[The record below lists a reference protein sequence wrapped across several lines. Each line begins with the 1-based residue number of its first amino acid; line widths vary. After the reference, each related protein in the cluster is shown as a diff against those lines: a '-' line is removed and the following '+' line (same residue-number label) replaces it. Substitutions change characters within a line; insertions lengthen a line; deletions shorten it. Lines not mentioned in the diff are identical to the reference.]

1 MNMKKWLCLALAALM
16 ALGTFALAEGDDL
29 QAQLDAANARIA
41 ELEAEVEKYRP
52 FYENQ
57 IVAEFGEDGIIWLED
72 AQAEFDEASAM
83 YAQYGIPVDSY
94 AAEIKQSI
102 VESMVQ
108 QAVLDAKAAELG
120 IGEPDE
126 QTIADLTE
134 EAASDLENYIGYYAS
149 YFAQE
154 GASDEENRQATID
167 GLANAGIT
175 QDVLL
180 EQRISQY
187 KDEQL
192 HTYVTADVAVDDAD
206 VQAEYEAMVADDEE
220 SYAEDDYAYNTARN
234 QGEAIAWN
242 PEGYR
247 AVKHVLVKFSDDQAT
262 QYGEL
267 QDALQSLNDEL
278 AALDQPEEAE
288 AEAEDA
294 EAEAEDAE
302 ADAEEAEDA
311 EADAEE
317 AEDAEADA
325 EEAEDA
331 EVDAE
336 EAEEAVEAPRTREEI
351 QTDIGAVGASI
362 EALYSELLPRA
373 QEVIDAFNDGKDFDA
388 LIAEYNEDP
397 GMQNEPTASQ
407 GYAVSAASTTWD
419 SAFTEGA
426 MSIAEVGQISE
437 PVYGA
442 NGIHIIYYMSDITPG
457 AVPFEEIEDAVR
469 EQALES
475 KISETYDN
483 QVSAWVEEAGVTY
496 HLDRF

>member
-1 MNMKKWLCLALAALM
+1 MNLKKWLCLALAALM

-41 ELEAEVEKYRP
+41 ELEVQVEKYRP
-52 FYENQ
+52 YYENQ

-72 AQAEFDEASAM
+72 AQAEFEEASAY
-83 YAQYGIPVDSY
+83 YAQMGIPVDNFT
-94 AAEIKQSI
+94 AEIKQSI

-120 IGEPDE
+120 IGEADE
-126 QTIADLTE
+126 QTVADLTE
-134 EAASDLENYIGYYAS
+134 EAASDLENYIGYYTS

-154 GASDEENRQATID
+154 GATDEENRQATID

-180 EQRISQY
+180 EQRLSQY

-192 HTYVTADVAVDDAD
+192 HSYVTADVTVDDAD
-206 VQAEYEAMVADDEE
+206 VQAKYEAMVADDEE
-220 SYAEDDYAYNTARN
+220 SYAEDDYAYNNARN
-234 QGEAIAWN
+234 QGAIIAWN

-247 AVKHVLVKFSDDQAT
+247 AVKHVLVKFDDDQAA
-262 QYGEL
+262 QYSEL
-267 QDALQSLNDEL
+267 QDALKNLNDEL
-278 AALDQPEEAE
+278 TAMDQPEETEEEDTEAETEEAE
-288 AEAEDA
+288 AEP
-294 EAEAEDAE
+294 
-302 ADAEEAEDA
+302 EEAG
-311 EADAEE
+311 
-317 AEDAEADA
+317 
-325 EEAEDA
+325 
-331 EVDAE
+331 
-336 EAEEAVEAPRTREEI
+336 EAVEAPRTREEI

-362 EALYSELLPRA
+362 EALYSELLPRT

-388 LIAEYNEDP
+388 LIAEYNDDP
-397 GMQNEPTASQ
+397 GMKNEPTASQ

-426 MSIAEVGQISE
+426 MSIAEVGQISG

-457 AVPFEEIEDAVR
+457 AVPFEAIEDVVR
-469 EQALES
+469 ERALEE
-475 KISETYDN
+475 KISETYDS
-483 QVSAWVEEAGVTY
+483 QVNAWVEEAGVTY